1 MNDTPLEAVLRR
13 DRAVV
18 IVSLVVIAAVAWAYV
33 LWLAADM
40 AMPAAAPI
48 ATGGDMAGM
57 DMSGMSGDKSGA
69 GVAGMDMAGM
79 TSAGGSD
86 MGAGMGPGFRAWA
99 AADFAFIFAMWSVM
113 MVGMMT
119 PSVAPMLLL
128 YAGVGR
134 RAVGSGRPIA
144 STAWFFAGYLL
155 VWIVFSMVATG
166 AQWLLT
172 SLALLS
178 PSMAAK
184 GTVFGGVVLVAAG
197 LYQWTP
203 MKGVCLSQCQ
213 APIAFLSSHGGFRTA
228 PLGAL
233 RLGMEHGAYCL
244 GCCWA
249 LMALL
254 FVGGVMNVLWIAG
267 LAALV
272 LLEKIVPAGQW
283 LPRISGALM
292 IAAGG
297 WLLSGAF

>member
-1 MNDTPLEAVLRR
+1 MSDTPLEAVLRR

-18 IVSLVVIAAVAWAYV
+18 TASLVVIAAVAWIYV

-40 AMPAAAPI
+40 AMPGMAPV
-48 ATGGDMAGM
+48 ASGGDMAGM
-57 DMSGMSGDKSGA
+57 DMSGT
-69 GVAGMDMAGM
+69 GM
-79 TSAGGSD
+79 GS
-86 MGAGMGPGFRAWA
+86 AGMGAEVAPGFRVWET
-99 AADFAFIFAMWSVM
+99 ADFAFIFAMWAVM

-134 RAVGSGRPIA
+134 RAEASGRPIA

-155 VWIVFSMVATG
+155 VWVIFSMVATG

-172 SLALLS
+172 GLALLS
-178 PSMAAK
+178 PSMAANSA
-184 GTVFGGVVLVAAG
+184 VLGGVVLIAAG

-203 MKGVCLSQCQ
+203 MKSVCLSQCQ

-267 LAALV
+267 IAVLV
-272 LLEKIVPAGQW
+272 LVEKTVPTGR
-283 LPRISGALM
+283 LVPRVSGALLM
-292 IAAGG
+292 AAGG
-297 WLLSGAF
+297 WLVSGAL

>member
-1 MNDTPLEAVLRR
+1 MSDTALEAVLRR

-18 IVSLVVIAAVAWAYV
+18 TVALVVIAVLAWAYV

-40 AMPAAAPI
+40 AMPTASAPG
-48 ATGGDMAGM
+48 TDM
-57 DMSGMSGDKSGA
+57 
-69 GVAGMDMAGM
+69 AGMDMAGM
-79 TSAGGSD
+79 D
-86 MGAGMGPGFRAWA
+86 MGAAIAPGFQAWTP
-99 AADFAFIFAMWSVM
+99 ADFAFIFAMWAVM

-119 PSVAPMLLL
+119 PSVAPMVLL

-134 RAVGSGRPIA
+134 KAHANGHPIA
-144 STAWFFAGYLL
+144 STAWFFTGYLL
-155 VWIVFSMVATG
+155 VWIAFSITATG

-178 PSMAAK
+178 PAMA
-184 GTVFGGVVLVAAG
+184 TNSTILGGLVLIAAG

-203 MKGVCLSQCQ
+203 MKGVCLRQCQ
-213 APIAFLSSHGGFRTA
+213 APIAFLASHGGFRSD

-233 RLGMEHGAYCL
+233 RFGIRHGAYCL

-267 LAALV
+267 IAILV
-272 LLEKIVPAGQW
+272 LLEKTVPTGQ
-283 LPRISGALM
+283 LIPRISGALM
-292 IAAGG
+292 AITGV
-297 WLLSGAF
+297 WLLVGAF